1 MDETP
6 SSNCLGWDD
15 LSTIVCSTKTMR
27 ARRRSLKRIDPSTIG
42 VYVRNILQTIITLAS
57 ASLGLIAALAWNEA
71 IRATMKKILGPDDSI
86 SALYIYAIFAT
97 VLGIV
102 VVSVLSYLASKLGGE
117 AVINREAEG

>member
-1 MDETP
+1 
-6 SSNCLGWDD
+6 
-15 LSTIVCSTKTMR
+15 MR
-27 ARRRSLKRIDPSTIG
+27 SRRRFSKRIDSSTLL

-71 IRATMKKILGPDDSI
+71 IRATMKKIIGADDSI
-86 SALYIYAIFAT
+86 PALYLYAIFAT

-102 VVSVLSYLASKLGGE
+102 VVSGLSYFASKLGGE

>member
-1 MDETP
+1 
-6 SSNCLGWDD
+6 
-15 LSTIVCSTKTMR
+15 MR
-27 ARRRSLKRIDPSTIG
+27 SRRRALKRLDSSALL
-42 VYVRNILQTIITLAS
+42 VYVRNILQTVITLAS

-97 VLGIV
+97 VVGIM
-102 VVSVLSYLASKLGGE
+102 VVSILSYLASKLGGE